1 MDKKIKSL
9 IKTLKKCAGEIMEE
23 LGPGWKEDIYQ
34 KALEVS
40 LRHRNIMY
48 ETQRILPITFS
59 DHVIGES
66 IPDLV
71 IWIPVGKKRV
81 AFVVDLKADTNLKE
95 EHEVQV
101 QRYIKE
107 LRKQVHGKDQVV
119 YKKGLVINFIK
130 EATGKKIED
139 GFEEF
144 DGVQV
149 LEVKA

>member
-9 IKTLKKCAGEIMEE
+9 IKTLKKCAGEVMEE
-23 LGPGWKEDIYQ
+23 LGPGWKEEIYQ
-34 KALEVS
+34 KAMEVA

-59 DHVIGES
+59 EHVIGES
-66 IPDLV
+66 IPDFVL
-71 IWIPVGKKRV
+71 WISVGKKRV
-81 AFVVDLKADTNLKE
+81 AFVVDLKADTGLKE

-107 LRKQVHGKDQVV
+107 LRKQVHRRDHQV

-130 EATGKKIED
+130 EATGRKIED
-139 GFEEF
+139 RFDEF

>member
-40 LRHRNIMY
+40 LRHKNIMY

-107 LRKQVHGKDQVV
+107 LRKQVHSKDQVV